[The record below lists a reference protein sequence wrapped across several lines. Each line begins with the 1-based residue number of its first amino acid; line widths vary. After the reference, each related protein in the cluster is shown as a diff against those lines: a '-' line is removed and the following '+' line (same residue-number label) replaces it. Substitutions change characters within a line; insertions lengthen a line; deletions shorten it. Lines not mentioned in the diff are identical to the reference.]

1 LAWQA
6 EAGPFVTAE
15 CIQKAQTHRR
25 TILSLSRISSSVCV
39 FVGGRGRR
47 AVVGTGTGMRQF
59 NQKVERLK
67 AASAAAALD
76 TQIFWSVCVCVCE
89 KVNI

>member
-1 LAWQA
+1 
-6 EAGPFVTAE
+6 
-15 CIQKAQTHRR
+15 
-25 TILSLSRISSSVCV
+25 V